1 MWLYG
6 FRYSI
11 CKTYSREPYT
21 KSKYSSMEGR
31 LLGVL
36 LLPMTSAT
44 QLAEEPQVA
53 RGGGGLLRGGGGL
66 EHSFLPIE
74 AQ

>member
-1 MWLYG
+1 
-6 FRYSI
+6 
-11 CKTYSREPYT
+11 
-21 KSKYSSMEGR
+21 MEGR
-31 LLGVL
+31 LLVVL

-74 AQ
+74 AQYDIIYLPLFFAENFLF